1 MSNAQNWAGKALGLP
16 QNGSGSLAKFPRRL
30 LALVI
35 DWFVAL
41 LISTAFFASDNSA
54 TLLIFAGM
62 QFILVL
68 TLGASFGHRITGMK
82 VRKVDGSTVG
92 LVSSAFRVG
101 LILLVLP
108 AVIWDNDNRGL
119 HDKAAGT
126 VLIRA

>member
-16 QNGSGSLAKFPRRL
+16 KSGTGSLAKFPRRL

-35 DWFVAL
+35 DWGVAL
-41 LISTAFFASDNSA
+41 LISTAFFAGDNSA

-68 TLGASFGHRITGMK
+68 TLGATFGHRITGMK
-82 VRKVDGSTVG
+82 VRKVDGSAIG
-92 LVSSAFRVG
+92 LLSSALRVG

-126 VLIRA
+126 VLIRS